1 MRPTALLLA
10 LSATIWLRAAEDLPP
25 VEVALTTGETI
36 IGGLVERTDEHVIVR
51 LKPIRGSGMSADR
64 NIPAAQVATVT
75 TLADDYRQRAAA
87 APAGAADQAQL
98 ARWCFDHGMAA
109 EARLHAEKALTAEST
124 NAVALTTMHQLGLAR
139 IDGTWQDIDGWLT
152 AKGLVR
158 FDGLV
163 VTPAVR
169 DQLKALAA
177 QRTADAQ
184 ALTEAQAGHDRAQGL
199 LATANDRTERLTK
212 QRADTAANQTEVD
225 HAKQALE
232 TAKKAAQQTDTRLA
246 EAEKR
251 ARERPRNTNNNGN
264 NNQNNNQA
272 SSDVSDAQAAQK
284 KSQQAVTQAQQAE
297 TKAAAAAADRLAKID
312 KDLTTTKADIT
323 RLGEQ
328 VATADKTLP
337 AKQAAATASAAKYKE
352 ARDAVHLPEGLPG
365 DLVTAIYDLSQRK
378 M

>member
-10 LSATIWLRAAEDLPP
+10 VSALACLQAAEDLPP

-36 IGGLVERTDEHVIVR
+36 VGGLVERTAEHVIVR

-64 NIPAAQVATVT
+64 SIPAAQVATVT

-109 EARLHAEKALTAEST
+109 EARVHAEKALTAEST
-124 NAVALTTMHQLGLAR
+124 NALALTTMHQLGLAR
-139 IDGTWQDIDGWLT
+139 IDGTWQDIDGWLA

-158 FDGLV
+158 FDGLI

-184 ALTEAQAGHDRAQGL
+184 ALADAQTGRDRAQGL
-199 LATANDRTERLTK
+199 LATTNDRAERLTK

-225 HAKQALE
+225 HAKQTVE
-232 TAKKAAQQTDTRLA
+232 TARKAAQQTDARLA

-251 ARERPRNTNNNGN
+251 ARERPRNANNGN
-264 NNQNNNQA
+264 ANNQNNNQP
-272 SSDVSDAQAAQK
+272 SGDVTDAQAAQK
-284 KSQQAVTQAQQAE
+284 KAQQAMAQAQQAE
-297 TKAAAAAADRLAKID
+297 TKAAAAAAERIAKID
-312 KDLTTTKADIT
+312 KDLVATKADTT
-323 RLGEQ
+323 RLTEQ
-328 VATADKTLP
+328 VATADKALP
-337 AKQAAATASAAKYKE
+337 PKQAAATASAAKYKE
-352 ARDAVHLPEGLPG
+352 ARDGVHLPEGLPG
-365 DLVTAIYDLSQRK
+365 DLVTAIYDLTQRK
-378 M
+378 L